1 MQRVRRITD
10 VPEVFYLPTETRVNA
25 AKTLRQSS
33 KTKPRR
39 RLEIAGAQIELNEGL
54 SPATSTGVLEKMA
67 DLVMLICAAIG
78 SMAFGVLTAY
88 GIFRIGFAMMRPRR
102 TVVAVKVATQLV
114 SE

>member
-10 VPEVFYLPTETRVNA
+10 VPEVLYLPTETRVNA

-33 KTKPRR
+33 KTKLRR
-39 RLEIAGAQIELNEGL
+39 RLEIAGAEIELNEGL

-102 TVVAVKVATQLV
+102 AVIAVKQSSRLAAD
-114 SE
+114 